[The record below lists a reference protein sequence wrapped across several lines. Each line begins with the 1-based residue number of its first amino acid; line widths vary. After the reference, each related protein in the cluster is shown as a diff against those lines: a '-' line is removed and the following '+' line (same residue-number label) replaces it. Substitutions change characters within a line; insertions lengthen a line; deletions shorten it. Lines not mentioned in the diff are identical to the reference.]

1 MRRADPGERVRG
13 VIDALRIPQP
23 RRRPWL
29 GEILLFAAALLVY
42 QGSRALVI
50 GDPATA
56 FRHAHEI
63 IGLEKAAGVFVEP
76 AVQRALMGHET
87 VVSLLNQFYMSAHW
101 VVTPLFFIWLYR
113 RRRHAYP
120 FVRNA
125 FLAANGIALTVFM
138 LFPVA
143 PPRLAGSGEGLVD
156 TLHAVSGVDL
166 HGGKLS
172 GWFNP
177 HAAVPSMHFGYAFL
191 IGVVG
196 VWLVRNPLAR
206 AAFVAYP
213 ALVLLTIVGT
223 ANHYVLDA
231 AAGGAV
237 MLLGLGAVAAWPAVA
252 ARARQRSTSPT
263 PRHPGHAVGT
273 RTVPS
278 PLRTSTGVQMRRC
291 PQQ

>member
-1 MRRADPGERVRG
+1 M
-13 VIDALRIPQP
+13 IDALHIPTA

-50 GDPATA
+50 GDPSTA
-56 FRHAHEI
+56 FRNAGSVI
-63 IGLEKAAGVFVEP
+63 DLEKAAGVFVE
-76 AVQRALMGHET
+76 ADVQRALMGHET
-87 VVSLLNQFYMSAHW
+87 LVSLLNQFYMSAHW
-101 VVTPLFFIWLYR
+101 IVTPLFFVWLYR
-113 RRRHAYP
+113 RRRHAYRY
-120 FVRNA
+120 VRNA
-125 FLAANGIALTVFM
+125 FLAANGVALVVFM

-143 PPRLAGSGEGLVD
+143 PPRLAGGREGFVD

-166 HGGKLS
+166 HGGMLS

-196 VWLVRNPLAR
+196 VALVRNPLAR
-206 AAFVAYP
+206 LAFAAYP

-237 MLLGLGAVAAWPAVA
+237 MLIGLAATAAWPALA
-252 ARARQRSTSPT
+252 ERARHRSTSPS
-263 PRHPGHAVGT
+263 PRHAGHVTGA

-278 PLRTSTGVQMRRC
+278 PLRASTGVQMRRC

>member
-1 MRRADPGERVRG
+1 M
-13 VIDALRIPQP
+13 IDALRIPLP

-56 FRHAHEI
+56 FRNAHDVM
-63 IGLEKAAGVFVEP
+63 GLERAAGVFVEP
-76 AVQRALMGHET
+76 SVQRALMDHET
-87 VVSLLNQFYMSAHW
+87 LVSLLNQFYMSAHW
-101 VVTPLFFIWLYR
+101 IVTPLFFVWLYR
-113 RRRHAYP
+113 RRRPAYAY
-120 FVRNA
+120 VRNG
-125 FLAANGIALTVFM
+125 FLVANAVALTVFM

-143 PPRLAGSGEGLVD
+143 PPRLAGAREGFVD
-156 TLHAVSGVDL
+156 TLDAVSGVDL
-166 HGGKLS
+166 HGGMLS

-196 VWLVRNPLAR
+196 VALVRNPLAR
-206 AAFVAYP
+206 LGLAAYP

-223 ANHYVLDA
+223 GNHYVLDA

-237 MLLGLGAVAAWPAVA
+237 MLLGLAAAAAWPAPA
-252 ARARQRSTSPT
+252 ARARHRSTSPS
-263 PRHPGHAVGT
+263 PRHAGHGVGA
-273 RTVPS
+273 RNVPS
-278 PLRTSTGVQMRRC
+278 PLRASTGVQMRRC

>member
-1 MRRADPGERVRG
+1 
-13 VIDALRIPQP
+13 VIDTLRIPLP

-56 FRHAHEI
+56 FRNAHDVM
-63 IGLEKAAGVFVEP
+63 GVEKAAGVFVEP
-76 AVQRALMGHET
+76 SVQRMLMDHET
-87 VVSLLNQFYMSAHW
+87 LVTLLNQFYMSAHW
-101 VVTPLFFIWLYR
+101 VVTPLFFVWLYR

-120 FVRNA
+120 YVRNA
-125 FLAANGIALTVFM
+125 FLAANGVALAVFM

-143 PPRLAGSGEGLVD
+143 PPRLAGGREGLVD

-166 HGGKLS
+166 HGGLLS

-196 VWLVRNPLAR
+196 VALVRDPLAR
-206 AAFVAYP
+206 IALAAYP
-213 ALVLLTIVGT
+213 ALVLVTIVGT

-237 MLLGLGAVAAWPAVA
+237 MLLGLAAAAAWPALA
-252 ARARQRSTSPT
+252 ARARHRSTSPS
-263 PRHPGHAVGT
+263 PRHTGHAVGA

-278 PLRTSTGVQMRRC
+278 PLRASTGVQMRRC

>member
-1 MRRADPGERVRG
+1 M
-13 VIDALRIPQP
+13 IDALHIPLP

-29 GEILLFAAALLVY
+29 GEILLFAAALVVY

-56 FRHAHEI
+56 FRNAHDVM
-63 IGLEKAAGVFVEP
+63 GLEKAAGVFVEP
-76 AVQRALMGHET
+76 TLQRALMGHET
-87 VVSLLNQFYMSAHW
+87 LVSLLNQFYMSAHW
-101 VVTPLFFIWLYR
+101 IVTPLFFIWLYKR
-113 RRRHAYP
+113 RRQAYP
-120 FVRNA
+120 YVRNA

-143 PPRLAGSGEGLVD
+143 PPRLAGTREGLVD

-166 HGGKLS
+166 HGGMLS

-177 HAAVPSMHFGYAFL
+177 NAAVPSMHFGYAFL

-196 VWLVRNPLAR
+196 LALVRNPLAR
-206 AAFVAYP
+206 IAFAAYP

-237 MLLGLGAVAAWPAVA
+237 MLLGLAAAAAWPAVA

-263 PRHPGHAVGT
+263 PRHAGQGVGA

-278 PLRTSTGVQMRRC
+278 PLRASTGVQMRRC

>member
-1 MRRADPGERVRG
+1 M
-13 VIDALRIPQP
+13 IHALRLPLP

-29 GEILLFAAALLVY
+29 GEIMLFAAALLVY

-56 FRHAHEI
+56 FRNARGVM
-63 IGLEKAAGVFVEP
+63 GLEKAAGVFVEP
-76 AVQRALMGHET
+76 SVQRALMDHEAL
-87 VVSLLNQFYMSAHW
+87 VSLLNQFYMSAHW
-101 VVTPLFFIWLYR
+101 VVTPLFFVWLYR
-113 RRRHAYP
+113 RRRHAYAY
-120 FVRNA
+120 VRNA
-125 FLAANGIALTVFM
+125 FLVGNAVALAVFM

-143 PPRLAGSGEGLVD
+143 PPRLAGAHEGFVD
-156 TLHAVSGVDL
+156 TLHTVSGVDL
-166 HGGKLS
+166 HGGMLS

-177 HAAVPSMHFGYAFL
+177 NAAVPSMHFGYAFL

-196 VWLVRNPLAR
+196 VTLVRGPLAR
-206 AAFVAYP
+206 VALAAYP

-237 MLLGLGAVAAWPAVA
+237 MLLGLAIAAAWPARA
-252 ARARQRSTSPT
+252 ARARHRSTSPS
-263 PRHPGHAVGT
+263 PRHAGHGVGA

-278 PLRTSTGVQMRRC
+278 PLRASTGVQIRRC

>member
-1 MRRADPGERVRG
+1 
-13 VIDALRIPQP
+13 VIDALHIPIA

-29 GEILLFAAALLVY
+29 GEIMLFAAALMVY

-50 GDPATA
+50 GDPSTA
-56 FRHAHEI
+56 FRNARNVI
-63 IGLEKAAGVFVEP
+63 DLEKATGVFVE
-76 AVQRALMGHET
+76 ADVQRMLMGHET
-87 VVSLLNQFYMSAHW
+87 LVALLNQFYMSAHW
-101 VVTPLFFIWLYR
+101 IVTPLFFVWLYR
-113 RRRHAYP
+113 YRRHAYRY
-120 FVRNA
+120 VRNA
-125 FLAANGIALTVFM
+125 FLAANGVALVVFM

-143 PPRLAGSGEGLVD
+143 PPRLAGGGEGFVD
-156 TLHAVSGVDL
+156 TLHSVSGVDL
-166 HGGKLS
+166 HGGMLS

-196 VWLVRNPLAR
+196 IALVRNPLAR
-206 AAFVAYP
+206 LAFAAYP

-237 MLLGLGAVAAWPAVA
+237 MLLGLAAVAAWPALA
-252 ARARQRSTSPT
+252 DRAPHRRTSPS
-263 PRHPGHAVGT
+263 PRHAGQVTGA

-278 PLRTSTGVQMRRC
+278 PLRASTGVQMRRC

>member
-1 MRRADPGERVRG
+1 M
-13 VIDALRIPQP
+13 IDALHIPTA

-50 GDPATA
+50 GDPSTA
-56 FRHAHEI
+56 FRNAHSV
-63 IGLEKAAGVFVEP
+63 IGLEKAAGVFVE
-76 AVQRALMGHET
+76 ADVQRALMGHET
-87 VVSLLNQFYMSAHW
+87 LVSLLNQFYMSAHW
-101 VVTPLFFIWLYR
+101 IVTPLFFVWLYR
-113 RRRHAYP
+113 SRRHAYRY
-120 FVRNA
+120 VRNA
-125 FLAANGIALTVFM
+125 FLAANGVALVVFM

-143 PPRLAGSGEGLVD
+143 PPRLAAGGEGFVD

-166 HGGKLS
+166 HGGMLS

-196 VWLVRNPLAR
+196 VALVRNPLAR
-206 AAFVAYP
+206 LAFAAYP

-223 ANHYVLDA
+223 ANHYVIDA

-237 MLLGLGAVAAWPAVA
+237 MLIGLAAVAAWPALTAA
-252 ARARQRSTSPT
+252 ARHRRTSPS
-263 PRHPGHAVGT
+263 PRHAGHVTGA

-278 PLRTSTGVQMRRC
+278 PLRASTGVQMRRC

>member
-1 MRRADPGERVRG
+1 
-13 VIDALRIPQP
+13 VIDALHIPTA

-50 GDPATA
+50 GDPSTA
-56 FRHAHEI
+56 FRNAHSV
-63 IGLEKAAGVFVEP
+63 IGLEKAAGVFVE
-76 AVQRALMGHET
+76 ADVQRALMGHET
-87 VVSLLNQFYMSAHW
+87 LVSLLNQFYMSAHW
-101 VVTPLFFIWLYR
+101 IVTPLFFVWLYR
-113 RRRHAYP
+113 RRRHAYRY
-120 FVRNA
+120 VRNA
-125 FLAANGIALTVFM
+125 FLAANGVALVVFM

-143 PPRLAGSGEGLVD
+143 PPRLAAGGEGFVD

-166 HGGKLS
+166 HGGMLS

-196 VWLVRNPLAR
+196 VALVRNPLAR
-206 AAFVAYP
+206 LAFAAYP

-237 MLLGLGAVAAWPAVA
+237 MLIGLAATAAWPALA
-252 ARARQRSTSPT
+252 DRARQRSTSPS
-263 PRHPGHAVGT
+263 PRHAGHVTGA

-278 PLRTSTGVQMRRC
+278 PLRASTGVQMRRC